1 VFAFVQT
8 RTAERGYS
16 AMSNFST
23 AFLYELSSINS
34 MRFLFIEDNYL
45 RCRHYYVQSVNISH
59 LKKEILLCSCR
70 KLGSSNLNQICDKDA
85 INMLSI

>member
-1 VFAFVQT
+1 VFAYVQT

-16 AMSNFST
+16 AMSNFSI

-45 RCRHYYVQSVNISH
+45 RCRYYVQPVNMSH
-59 LKKEILLCSCR
+59 PRKEILLCSCR